1 MDYVGQLQKKRT
13 IYFLRF
19 YSLFDT
25 TKNLFDS
32 LPLKEFTNTSIIT
45 HYPTRILT
53 GRGGKRD
60 CIIKHFNLKYILP
73 R

>member
-1 MDYVGQLQKKRT
+1 MDYVGQLQQKYNSFFWDFILYLTRQ
-13 IYFLRF
+13 
-19 YSLFDT
+19 
-25 TKNLFDS
+25 NLFDS
-32 LPLKEFTNTSIIT
+32 LPFKEFTNTSIIT

>member
-1 MDYVGQLQKKRT
+1 MDYVGQLQKMYNSFFE
-13 IYFLRF
+13 I
-19 YSLFDT
+19 LFFIWHD
-25 TKNLFDS
+25 KNLFDS
-32 LPLKEFTNTSIIT
+32 LPFKEFTNTSIIT